1 MKINLNYFK
10 ISLILFTALFA
21 ASCSTDTDMAEDN
34 AAEDSFT
41 VAALKANTT
50 ALEKSASAEEA
61 CFSVNL
67 IAGQHTIVGDVSVA
81 LNDDGTWQLTYTTFN
96 DWEIDETHL
105 SLSSSCENPTFPV
118 TNSGNPKVGKF
129 EYSSTHKNSVNTVT
143 YTIYQENFDYQ
154 FCFAAHAVVSGP
166 QGNETAWAEGESFG
180 GKSWAMFVPADLY
193 LCLNAS

>member
-10 ISLILFTALFA
+10 ITLILFTALFA

-41 VAALKANTT
+41 VAALKANTN
-50 ALEKSASAEEA
+50 AIAKSTSAEEA

-81 LNDDGTWQLTYTTFN
+81 LNDDGSWQLTYTTFD

-105 SLSSSCENPTFPV
+105 SLSASCENPTFPV
-118 TNSGNPKVGKF
+118 TKSGNPKIGKF
-129 EYSSTHKNSVNTVT
+129 EYSSSHKKSVNTVS
-143 YTIYQENFDYQ
+143 YTIYQDNLDYE

-166 QGNETAWAEGESFG
+166 EGSETAWAEGESFG

-193 LCLNAS
+193 FCLGAA